1 MTKIQKILL
10 INDSATLMTNF
21 RQLFPGNKV
30 EIMEAKN
37 ANEGLNLI
45 REQHPNLV
53 ISDFIS
59 PEVSGWDVFQEL
71 SNNQDLWDI
80 SLIMMSGKKDEVVEK
95 ITEPFEYFELLE
107 SPFEQSEIMAAIKN
121 AMQKA
126 EKRKAK
132 RAKTSPKVQKNS
144 DNTAMQK
151 EIDQLKSQVSSM
163 GTEIEKLKTQ
173 VSQLVNFVKQKVK

>member
-1 MTKIQKILL
+1 MSKIQKILI
-10 INDSATLMTNF
+10 INDSATLVTNF
-21 RQLFPGNKV
+21 RQMFPGNKV
-30 EIMEAKN
+30 EILEAKN
-37 ANEGLNLI
+37 APEGLNLI

-80 SLIMMSGKKDEVVEK
+80 SLVMMSGKKDEVVEK
-95 ITEPFEYFELLE
+95 ITEPFEYFELIE
-107 SPFEQSEIMAAIKN
+107 SPFDPKEIMAAIKN

-126 EKRKAK
+126 EKRKATIT
-132 RAKTSPKVQKNS
+132 KTTPKINKNS
-144 DNTAMQK
+144 DNTAMQQ

-163 GTEIEKLKTQ
+163 GAEIEKLKNQ
-173 VSQLVNFVKQKVK
+173 VNQLVNFVKQKMK